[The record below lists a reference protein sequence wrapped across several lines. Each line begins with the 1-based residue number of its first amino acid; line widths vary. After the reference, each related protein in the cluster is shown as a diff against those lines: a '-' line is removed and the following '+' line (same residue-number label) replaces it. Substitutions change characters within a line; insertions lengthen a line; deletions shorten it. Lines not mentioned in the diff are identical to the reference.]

1 MEIMK
6 PVARRYNNDF
16 SLRSIQ
22 KPYSPGTAVR
32 QKSSSP
38 CFVDREVEGY
48 SFYGNKKRFG
58 HIGRNDKSD
67 AFRHCFWSAVLVRE
81 IGYQNA
87 LQFTNAH
94 ESDPKNPPAEK
105 AMDLYN
111 NSIGLSI
118 GRAGGNNTYL
128 SGRCM
133 VALLSGQLKVIKK

>member
-1 MEIMK
+1 MTSVYDQYKNLTLQEQQY
-6 PVARRYNNDF
+6 V
-16 SLRSIQ
+16 RSHPHHALSIE
-22 KPYSPGTAVR
+22 
-32 QKSSSP
+32 KSRDIA
-38 CFVDREVEGY
+38 FRET
-48 SFYGNKKRFG
+48 KKRFG

-105 AMDLYN
+105 AMDLRN

-133 VALLSGQLKVIKK
+133 ATLLSSRLKVIKK